1 MRRQNEMC
9 FELLRHALPA
19 AAASENGSCG
29 GGSAE
34 GVGVNS
40 SAPLVQLPSSENA
53 GVFRSSLF
61 SALHYCTAH
70 TPYTVLCSR
79 TVLHRTYTVHI
90 IVLIRLLISLLL
102 NCIYGRS

>member
-34 GVGVNS
+34 GVGGGGGVNS

-61 SALHYCTAH
+61 TALHCCTVHVLYSVLYSAVALYSYCTAH
-70 TPYTVLCSR
+70 IPYIL
-79 TVLHRTYTVHI
+79 
-90 IVLIRLLISLLL
+90 
-102 NCIYGRS
+102 